1 MMNVKELPVDVL
13 SKIISY
19 LVGEPEYIK
28 LKHSPALKV
37 IQRNYKIDHFQFDI
51 RRAPK
56 RTEFEFGFTR
66 SIPFPIKSIEYMVE
80 KQWKIMSDFLKSY
93 NKTEAPFTPFCYV
106 EIAIT
111 DEYGDPCG
119 KLGSDEKETTFENI
133 EDSLYHCALD
143 LSELIESEELD
154 DEDYECGIQ
163 TYFFKLILQK
173 H

>member
-51 RRAPK
+51 RRTPK

-66 SIPFPIKSIEYMVE
+66 SIPFPLKSIEYMVE

-93 NKTEAPFTPFCYV
+93 NKAEAPFTP
-106 EIAIT
+106 IT
-111 DEYGDPCG
+111 DEYGDPAGILC
-119 KLGSDEKETTFENI
+119 SDEKETTFENI